1 MRLLILLLVIM
12 IGNARAREC
21 YYDTPT
27 DYSINNN
34 VLTFNSECTS
44 IGFTDLDCYWFPD
57 GVRSVVLQQGVTE
70 VRDYAFY
77 RCSSLTSV
85 TFPNSLRS
93 VGLEAFLGCESLTSV
108 TFPRGLEQVGAD
120 AFRYTWTSTLTCTP
134 SSNPCYDGNYH
145 SDACKNK
152 ITTEYN
158 KAQFID
164 LYTYGNYETCN

>member
-44 IGFTDLDCYWFPD
+44 IGYVSILCDGFPD
-57 GVRSVVLQQGVTE
+57 GVKSVVLQQGVQ
-70 VRDYAFY
+70 YIGANAFST
-77 RCSSLTSV
+77 CNSLTSV
-85 TFPNSLRS
+85 TFPEGLQH
-93 VGLEAFLGCESLTSV
+93 VGDHAFLGCESLTSV
-108 TFPRGLEQVGAD
+108 TFPRYIPAVGED
-120 AFRYTWTSTLTCTP
+120 AFYFNSGLTCTP

-145 SDACKNK
+145 SVACKNK
-152 ITTEYN
+152 ITTEYD